1 MEKLIHCITTSLFR
15 VIMPFDSN
23 DNYARSGNGLLHE
36 LVIKKKKILFIPAV
50 PLRIWKAWKD
60 SLITCVAVKTNA
72 SSHGVDY
79 CLWLLKDLLLHERIE
94 VACKGDEQ
102 ICRSWETDGVH
113 LSPSRGRTRLA
124 AYNQMLTSH
133 TGCLQGFPNI
143 TIQIWDAVFI
153 IISFKTDL
161 SWSAAAPSVRS
172 GWPWL
177 DRHQPAG
184 STCGLTAA
192 RWSPLQ
198 CHHPPCTAPC
208 WCARWW
214 HCGRMKRGH

>member
-1 MEKLIHCITTSLFR
+1 MEKLNHCITTSLFH

-23 DNYARSGNGLLHE
+23 DNYARSGIGLLHE
-36 LVIKKKKILFIPAV
+36 LVKKKDFIYSCSSSTDLKSLKRQFDHLCCCQNKCVLSWCWLLSLAAQRSPS
-50 PLRIWKAWKD
+50 AWKNR
-60 SLITCVAVKTNA
+60 S
-72 SSHGVDY
+72 
-79 CLWLLKDLLLHERIE
+79 CLQRRWADMQKLRN
-94 VACKGDEQ
+94 G
-102 ICRSWETDGVH
+102 GVH
-113 LSPSRGRTRLA
+113 FSPSRGRTRLA
-124 AYNQMLTSH
+124 AYNQVLTSH
-133 TGCLQGFPNI
+133 TGCVQGFPNI
-143 TIQIWDAVFI
+143 IIQIWDAVFI
-153 IISFKTDL
+153 IVSFKTDL

-214 HCGRMKRGH
+214 HCGMMKRGH